1 MKYILDPRRLI
12 SFLALLTVSVIFL
25 TSMWKSTSTK
35 SSSGWKSNLG
45 LSRFGKAGKEAGS
58 KSEQVILGGS
68 ENKTVGIGEGDKEKG
83 PEVPDGKVG
92 GNYSKRRPKI
102 VTAHFMVS
110 LTLFLFS

>member
-1 MKYILDPRRLI
+1 MKYTLDPRRLV

-45 LSRFGKAGKEAGS
+45 LSRFGKAGKAEI
-58 KSEQVILGGS
+58 KPEQVVLGGS
-68 ENKTVGIGEGDKEKG
+68 GNTTVETSEGEKEKG
-83 PEVPDGKVG
+83 PEIPDGKVG
-92 GNYSKRRPKI
+92 EKPGRRRPKI

-110 LTLFLFS
+110 PTLFFR

>member
-1 MKYILDPRRLI
+1 MKYTLDPRRLI

-45 LSRFGKAGKEAGS
+45 LSRFGKAGKEAGI
-58 KSEQVILGGS
+58 KPEQVVLGGS
-68 ENKTVGIGEGDKEKG
+68 GNTTVETGEGEKEKG
-83 PEVPDGKVG
+83 HEIPDGKVG
-92 GNYSKRRPKI
+92 QKPGRRRPRI

-110 LTLFLFS
+110 PTLFLFT